1 MRTKATEVRSALE
14 LKALPLRGKRID
26 LEPYSEALRPAL
38 QKALDCDA
46 EAWNLFGTSAQ
57 GEHFASWWTR
67 MTEAMRLGTG
77 ISYVMCDKSDGSVVG
92 TTNFLHIRPERQT
105 VEIGGTFLIP
115 RARSGYV
122 NPESKF
128 LLLEYAFSSG
138 ARRVELLTDVRNVRS
153 QAAIAK
159 LGAVREGV
167 MRRDRVTWTGHV
179 RDTVLYSV
187 TDLDWPIVRA
197 RLNERLRAEAAG
209 SSPPPHDPGDIAE

>member
-1 MRTKATEVRSALE
+1 MRTRATEARSGLA
-14 LKALPLRGKRID
+14 LKALPLRGTRID

-57 GEHFASWWTR
+57 GAHFAPWWTR

-77 ISYVMCDKSDGSVVG
+77 ISYVVCDKSDGSIVG

-122 NPESKF
+122 NPESKL

-159 LGAVREGV
+159 LGAVREGLL
-167 MRRDRVTWTGHV
+167 RRDRVTWTGHI

-197 RLNERLRAEAAG
+197 RLEERLRGEAARS
-209 SSPPPHDPGDIAE
+209 SSPAHHPRNLAE